1 MHIHEFTKCLECHS
15 IFWQQ
20 EIHHV
25 SDPSS
30 SDGSLL
36 QCPDCEAIEQ
46 TSGLDVR
53 VIPGEDGCSHLA
65 YFVDYKGDKQSPM
78 KAGATPEEARKA
90 LLDSYQLLI

>member
-1 MHIHEFTKCLECHS
+1 MRKFEFSKCLECGS
-15 IFWQQ
+15 ICWD
-20 EIHHV
+20 EEVHHV

-46 TSGLDVR
+46 TSGVDVKIDEEPT
-53 VIPGEDGCSHLA
+53 VCLA
-65 YFVDYKGDKQSPM
+65 YFVDYQGDKQSPF
-78 KAGATPEEARKA
+78 KAGRTPEEARKA